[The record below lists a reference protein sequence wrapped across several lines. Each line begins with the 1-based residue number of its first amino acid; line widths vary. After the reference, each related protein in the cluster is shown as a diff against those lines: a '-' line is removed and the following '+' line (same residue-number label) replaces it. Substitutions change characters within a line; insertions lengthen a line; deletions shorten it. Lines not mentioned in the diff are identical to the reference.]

1 MRRRP
6 RVQGRHGNCGDRWR
20 AQTGG
25 YVGGAFTTHRDTW
38 DHLFLFL
45 PPSDSYCTST
55 AGLRPGRLPS
65 GWLPLCLSL
74 RHLLVSRSLG
84 VFEESCRGAMR
95 IAAGC
100 GAEGPGS
107 WIRHFDP
114 PGEMAKGGQKGGK
127 LLIQRR
133 LGRDG
138 LPGAFRPL
146 AAGSPGPSRSETSA
160 RGARLMSQSVGENAF
175 PALGVFLG
183 PLPARVSR
191 GSRSPT
197 RPPRSSRSQ

>member
-1 MRRRP
+1 M
-6 RVQGRHGNCGDRWR
+6 QGRHGNCGDRWR

-55 AGLRPGRLPS
+55 VGLRPGRLPS

-114 PGEMAKGGQKGGK
+114 PEEMAKGGQKGGK
-127 LLIQRR
+127 LLSPRR
-133 LGRDG
+133 LEQDG
-138 LPGAFRPL
+138 SHAAPKHIHGAVGAPL
-146 AAGSPGPSRSETSA
+146 LDGQRGLVLKA
-160 RGARLMSQSVGENAF
+160 RALSHYSGDAF
-175 PALGVFLG
+175 
-183 PLPARVSR
+183 
-191 GSRSPT
+191 
-197 RPPRSSRSQ
+197 